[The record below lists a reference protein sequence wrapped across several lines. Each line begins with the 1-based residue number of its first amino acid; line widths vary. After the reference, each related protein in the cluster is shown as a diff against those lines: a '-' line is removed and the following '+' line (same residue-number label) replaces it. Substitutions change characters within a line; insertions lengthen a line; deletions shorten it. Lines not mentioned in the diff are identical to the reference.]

1 MRPFE
6 ILTLILAIGALTALK
21 THKTRK
27 VFLYLLFGTCISSIL
42 QYYFEGN
49 RWQFM
54 PIIFS
59 LPLMYIFHKVEK
71 HPLPWIKSLFLVFT
85 LSLGFI
91 LSSIIPVFRLPDPRG
106 TYKIGTETFHWRDSS
121 RSELFTIKNTTDFRE
136 IMVQAWFPIKE
147 IQGKRPEPYLDFMDL
162 RTSKMAEAAGIPSFL
177 PSHLKYLTTN
187 SFKST
192 ECVIEDAPVLIFSH
206 GITGSRHIH
215 QVMFE
220 FLASRGYVIFAPD
233 HSFDANITIFPDKR
247 IADYRSEITG
257 HPDSINIRKM
267 QMETRSYD
275 ITFIINQIEKVN
287 SGIIKSTLF
296 EKLSL
301 ERIAVGGH
309 SYGGA
314 TATTASYL
322 DNRIKA
328 CFNFDGWVSP
338 IPEKV
343 ISNGLKV
350 PFLFIGRPTWDN
362 SDYPS
367 NYNRLKL
374 LLDNSLKP
382 KYNLILKRTQ
392 HLDFTD
398 IPLFSPIIKYVIDVG
413 ELPASK
419 SVPLLNNLVYEFLE
433 KELVQSEGNFFDK
446 IISHNLII
454 KI

>member
-1 MRPFE
+1 
-6 ILTLILAIGALTALK
+6 
-21 THKTRK
+21 
-27 VFLYLLFGTCISSIL
+27 
-42 QYYFEGN
+42 
-49 RWQFM
+49 
-54 PIIFS
+54 
-59 LPLMYIFHKVEK
+59 
-71 HPLPWIKSLFLVFT
+71 
-85 LSLGFI
+85 
-91 LSSIIPVFRLPDPRG
+91 
-106 TYKIGTETFHWRDSS
+106 
-121 RSELFTIKNTTDFRE
+121 
-136 IMVQAWFPIKE
+136 
-147 IQGKRPEPYLDFMDL
+147 
-162 RTSKMAEAAGIPSFL
+162 
-177 PSHLKYLTTN
+177 
-187 SFKST
+187 
-192 ECVIEDAPVLIFSH
+192 
-206 GITGSRHIH
+206 
-215 QVMFE
+215 
-220 FLASRGYVIFAPD
+220 
-233 HSFDANITIFPDKR
+233 
-247 IADYRSEITG
+247 
-257 HPDSINIRKM
+257 M

-296 EKLSL
+296 EKLNL

-343 ISNGLKV
+343 ISNGIKV

-419 SVPLLNNLVYEFLE
+419 SVPLLNNLIYEFLE